1 MYFKAIELSG
11 FDFSDVQKGRID
23 FSMVQYGDSY
33 KVDVS
38 FYRHNGFIWIYQGY
52 NTGGKY
58 RLFRTT
64 ERFENVI
71 QFYRDNG
78 YMVSYNG
85 LTEASRNNHT
95 FTESTDY

>member
-1 MYFKAIELSG
+1 MK
-11 FDFSDVQKGRID
+11 FSSLFLKSESFSEIQKDQIP
-23 FSMVQYGDSY
+23 FSMVQYGDGY
-33 KVDVS
+33 KVNVS
-38 FYRHNGFIWIYQGY
+38 FYRCEGFIWIYQGY

-64 ERFENVI
+64 ESFESVI

-85 LTEASRNNHT
+85 LTEASRNHHT